1 MQFNKNVLNLD
12 PVLETDRI
20 LRFLQQHV
28 ETPVARKMIAGETVS
43 KNVCEPSP
51 IFLPVGTSR

>member
-1 MQFNKNVLNLD
+1 MQFKKKVLNLD

-28 ETPVARKMIAGETVS
+28 ETPVARKMIAGEFAAGATVKVEVKDGALVIS
-43 KNVCEPSP
+43 
-51 IFLPVGTSR
+51 